1 MCSKTLRLEFGTS
14 SMMFHAM
21 ENESGNTSE
30 EEINNL
36 FDPKIFIESL
46 FKTRDA
52 EIELILNT
60 TTTTT
65 TTANFTK
72 LLNSDTTNND
82 KDIDHQNA
90 DHLDYTLDVYLLIGA
105 VSFVIFVILSVAMC
119 KAITMLKISLQDGAD
134 DTVPVPAEQLQ
145 NQQRAMGPEMVTQSV
160 ASGYLLNGIR
170 QFSATLRSRI
180 SLKSEDDLPPP
191 YDEEAFGTT
200 TNQDNENEEAS
211 PPPYHVAITMTSE
224 NATQPQVLSDE
235 EVVEDEDDDE
245 QEISADETDS
255 KVNFAAKKVRT
266 PKLPKISS

>member
-1 MCSKTLRLEFGTS
+1 MANIGVANIGVANDTYIVTTSTKSYLSKFIIVHNADYVPMCGCRNKIVHFNLNSYYNIYNDPLINVSGLEFGTS

-160 ASGYLLNGIR
+160 ASGYLLNG
-170 QFSATLRSRI
+170 
-180 SLKSEDDLPPP
+180 KWNCNV
-191 YDEEAFGTT
+191 G
-200 TNQDNENEEAS
+200 
-211 PPPYHVAITMTSE
+211 
-224 NATQPQVLSDE
+224 
-235 EVVEDEDDDE
+235 
-245 QEISADETDS
+245 
-255 KVNFAAKKVRT
+255 
-266 PKLPKISS
+266 

>member
-1 MCSKTLRLEFGTS
+1 
-14 SMMFHAM
+14 MMFHAM
-21 ENESGNTSE
+21 ENESGNTSD
-30 EEINNL
+30 EEINL

-72 LLNSDTTNND
+72 LLNSDTTTNNNE
-82 KDIDHQNA
+82 KDIDHPNS

-119 KAITMLKISLQDGAD
+119 KAINMLKISLQDGAD
-134 DTVPVPAEQLQ
+134 DTVPVPAEQLP
-145 NQQRAMGPEMVTQSV
+145 NQQRATGPPEMGTQSV

-191 YDEEAFGTT
+191 YDEEAFGTST
-200 TNQDNENEEAS
+200 MNQDNENEEAS

-224 NATQPQVLSDE
+224 NTSSQPQVLSDDEEGE
-235 EVVEDEDDDE
+235 EVLEDNDDEDDD

>member
-1 MCSKTLRLEFGTS
+1 
-14 SMMFHAM
+14 M

-30 EEINNL
+30 EEINL

-46 FKTRDA
+46 FKTREA

-65 TTANFTK
+65 TSTTANFTK
-72 LLNSDTTNND
+72 ILNSDTTNNND
-82 KDIDHQNA
+82 KDIDQK

-145 NQQRAMGPEMVTQSV
+145 NQEQQQATRPELVTQSV

-191 YDEEAFGTT
+191 YDAEAFGIT

-224 NATQPQVLSDE
+224 NATQPQVLTDE
-235 EVVEDEDDDE
+235 EGEEEVEDEDDDDDDE